1 MNAWEGMLMTLKYD
15 LKRAV
20 KFNLIVSWIF
30 VFIFTATAF
39 INGGAEYG
47 RRAMMATF
55 STGIISTLLYLIP
68 MKNLYIKGVILVMIP
83 TLAAIALSIA
93 QGGVSRMFNIYMLGL
108 VMVSLFFNMK
118 TLLVYGGI
126 AITLIVGLFIISPA
140 SLLGAELA
148 TLGEF
153 IPRMGAYLSA
163 FLVLILLTK
172 WGNEILNETTLESQR
187 SQAAFEDLEMI
198 FKQINVST
206 DQLSQQ
212 VTLCDAR
219 MIENVQSS
227 EGIANSMREVAT
239 SVESS
244 AEKVSTVSKA
254 AETSR
259 IEMNQTTEI
268 MTHIEENFK
277 LVLSEVNHSEEA
289 IDGMRHQVDQIKDTM
304 YSSYDTVKDLSVRMK
319 DIATY
324 LEGITSISEQ
334 TNLLALN
341 ASIEAARAGEH
352 GRGFAVVADEIR
364 KLSIESNKMASGI
377 REITLLLSQST
388 DRALLQSESGK
399 EAVAAGYQTMES
411 LNLRFDR
418 MKERFDDVSQQI
430 ATEYD
435 MVQSVSK
442 LFNQIDVEINE
453 IATFIEE
460 YAATSEEVSAQT
472 DMQLDISQ
480 EVMGYMKEIVLM
492 GNQLRS
498 IVESKRREL

>member
-1 MNAWEGMLMTLKYD
+1 MTPKYD

-30 VFIFTATAF
+30 VVIFTITAF
-39 INGGAEYG
+39 VNGGAEYG
-47 RRAMMATF
+47 RRAMIATVG
-55 STGIISTLLYLIP
+55 TGIISTLLYTLP
-68 MKNLYIKGVILVMIP
+68 LKNLYVKGVILVMIP
-83 TLAAIALSIA
+83 TLAALGLSIT
-93 QGGVSRMFNIYMLGL
+93 QGGVARMFNIYMLGL
-108 VMVSLFFNMK
+108 AMVSLFFNMR

-126 AITLIVGLFIISPA
+126 ASTLIIGLFIVSPE
-140 SLLGAELA
+140 SLLGANMG

-153 IPRMGAYLSA
+153 IPRMGAYLSS
-163 FLVLILLTK
+163 FLVLIFLTK
-172 WGNEILNETTLESQR
+172 WGNEILDKTMLESKR
-187 SQAAFEDLEMI
+187 SLAAFEDLDMI

-227 EGIANSMREVAT
+227 EGIANSMREVAS

-259 IEMNQTTEI
+259 KEMIQTTEI
-268 MTHIEENFK
+268 MTRIEENFK
-277 LVLSEVNHSEEA
+277 LVISEVNHSEEA
-289 IDGMRHQVDQIKDTM
+289 IDGMRLQVDKIKDTM
-304 YSSYDTVKDLSVRMK
+304 YSSYDTVNELSVRMK
-319 DIATY
+319 DITTY

-364 KLSIESNKMASGI
+364 KLSIESNKMANGI
-377 REITLLLSQST
+377 REITQLLSQST
-388 DRALLQSESGK
+388 DQALIQSESGK
-399 EAVAAGYQTMES
+399 AAVASGYETMES
-411 LNLRFDR
+411 LNSRFDR
-418 MKERFDDVSQQI
+418 MKERFDEVSQQI

-442 LFNQIDVEINE
+442 LFYKIDVDINE

-498 IVESKRREL
+498 IVESKRRDL

>member
-1 MNAWEGMLMTLKYD
+1 MTPKYD

-30 VFIFTATAF
+30 VVIFTLTAF
-39 INGGAEYG
+39 INGGVEYG
-47 RRAMMATF
+47 RRAMIATVG
-55 STGIISTLLYLIP
+55 TGIVSTILYVLP
-68 MKNLYIKGVILVMIP
+68 LKNLYLKGIILVMIP
-83 TLAAIALSIA
+83 TLAAVGLSIA
-93 QGGVSRMFNIYMLGL
+93 QGGISRMFNVYMLGL
-108 VMVSLFFNMK
+108 VMVSLFFNVK

-126 AITLIVGLFIISPA
+126 ASSLIIGLFIVSPEA
-140 SLLGAELA
+140 LLGPNMG

-153 IPRMGAYLSA
+153 IPRMGAYLSS
-163 FLVLILLTK
+163 FLVLIFLTK
-172 WGNEILNETTLESQR
+172 WGNEILDKTMVESKR
-187 SQAAFEDLEMI
+187 SQGAFEDLETI
-198 FKQINVST
+198 FKQINVTT

-219 MIENVQSS
+219 MLENAQSS
-227 EGIANSMREVAT
+227 EGIANSMREVAS
-239 SVESS
+239 SVEAS

-259 IEMNQTTEI
+259 KEMKQTTEI
-268 MTHIEENFK
+268 MTQIEENFK
-277 LVLSEVNHSEEA
+277 LVTREVNYSEEA
-289 IDGMRHQVDQIKDTM
+289 IDVMRLQVDKIKDTM
-304 YSSYDTVKDLSVRMK
+304 DSSYNTVKELSLRMN
-319 DIATY
+319 DITSY

-364 KLSIESNKMASGI
+364 KLSEESNKMANGI
-377 REITLLLSQST
+377 REITQLLSQST
-388 DRALLQSESGK
+388 DQALIQSESGK
-399 EAVAAGYQTMES
+399 TAVTSGYETMES
-411 LNLRFDR
+411 LNQRFDH
-418 MKERFDDVSQQI
+418 MKERFDAVSQQI

-442 LFNQIDVEINE
+442 LFQQIDVEINE

-460 YAATSEEVSAQT
+460 YAATSEEVAAQT

-480 EVMGYMKEIVLM
+480 EVMRYMKEIVLM

-498 IVESKRREL
+498 IVENKRRDL